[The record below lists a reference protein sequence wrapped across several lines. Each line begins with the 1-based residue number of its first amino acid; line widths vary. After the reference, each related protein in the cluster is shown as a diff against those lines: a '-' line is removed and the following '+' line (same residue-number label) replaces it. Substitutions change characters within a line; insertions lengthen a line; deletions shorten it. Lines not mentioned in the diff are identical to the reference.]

1 MDDAAT
7 AHAHEQWRIGDLNT
21 RRDVRITAAGR
32 TIKLRQAPGSGLV
45 GTSLW
50 DSAVALVRYI
60 DQEAACCQGPLCGDR
75 LRGARVVELG
85 AGCGL
90 AGMAFAAHGAAVTFT
105 DKPEVMA
112 HLEANVQANQQK
124 GDDAAATFLPFCFGT
139 EPHTAGLM
147 PPYNFVVATD
157 VVYMGSQVAPLI
169 DSLLALS
176 DARTTIV
183 VAMERRVEEVWN
195 AFQRAFKAAFK
206 VKRINVERIRS
217 QLLEETDDDTAA
229 DSLGLFIAHRRNR
242 TPPTRTEA
250 EQQAAVNA
258 ARVEP
263 PGSGAPGAEPLGT
276 WD

>member
-1 MDDAAT
+1 
-7 AHAHEQWRIGDLNT
+7 
-21 RRDVRITAAGR
+21 
-32 TIKLRQAPGSGLV
+32 
-45 GTSLW
+45 
-50 DSAVALVRYI
+50 
-60 DQEAACCQGPLCGDR
+60 
-75 LRGARVVELG
+75 
-85 AGCGL
+85 
-90 AGMAFAAHGAAVTFT
+90 
-105 DKPEVMA
+105 
-112 HLEANVQANQQK
+112 
-124 GDDAAATFLPFCFGT
+124 
-139 EPHTAGLM
+139 
-147 PPYNFVVATD
+147 
-157 VVYMGSQVAPLI
+157 
-169 DSLLALS
+169 LS
-176 DARTTIV
+176 DARTTII

-217 QLLEETDDDTAA
+217 HLLEETDDDTAA